1 MGGQGE
7 SQDEDRKQHV
17 WLCYNK
23 ASACVVCSRSVD
35 CSRHNDEDD
44 CDGQA
49 ASGPESQVNHAR
61 NPSSTDNL
69 HGEIDKKIVGS

>member
-1 MGGQGE
+1 MAQWGAKVKAFMKIE
-7 SQDEDRKQHV
+7 NK
-17 WLCYNK
+17 LLYYNK
-23 ASACVVCSRSVD
+23 ASTFVVCSRSVD

-61 NPSSTDNL
+61 NPSSNDNL
-69 HGEIDKKIVGS
+69 HGGAGN